1 MTRLIFIQTIVTMD
15 SNKRKPNWYS
25 NNYKKRRQFSF
36 EPGMKG
42 FLCTCNF
49 REKDCIRDVYKLLNE
64 YSDKLNNIE
73 KCQV

>member
-1 MTRLIFIQTIVTMD
+1 MD
-15 SNKRKPNWYS
+15 SSKRKPNWYC
-25 NNYKKRRQFSF
+25 NNHKKRKQFSL

-49 REKDCIRDVYKLLNE
+49 REKDCVRDVYKLLNE
-64 YSDKLNNIE
+64 FSDKLEE